1 MPRRRTDTRAEIRE
15 TALELFAKKGYTATS
30 LREIAEGLGIT
41 KAALYYHFRSK
52 QDLLADMV
60 RPMLDDGER
69 TVRELEE
76 EPDATARRA
85 LEAFYDM
92 GRRHGTLF
100 RAVVADTAALGDLGD
115 VVPRLFDW
123 RERLLRLIFGSDPT
137 PRQRALAVLAIGGL
151 QDAAIMA
158 ADDGGG
164 GLTGDGGDLRS
175 VVVEG
180 ALRAL
185 DLPAS

>member
-1 MPRRRTDTRAEIRE
+1 MPRQRTDTRAEIRE
-15 TALELFAKKGYTATS
+15 TALELFAEKGYTATS

-52 QDLLADMV
+52 QDLLADMI
-60 RPMLDDGER
+60 RPMIDDGER

-76 EPDATARRA
+76 EPGVTARHV
-85 LEAFYDM
+85 LEAFYDTV
-92 GRRHGTLF
+92 RRHGALF
-100 RAVVADTAALGDLGD
+100 QAVIADTAALGDLGD
-115 VVPRLFDW
+115 VVPKLFDW
-123 RERLLRLIFGSDPT
+123 RERLLRLIFGADPT
-137 PRQRALAVLAIGGL
+137 ERQRALAVLAVGGL
-151 QDAAIMA
+151 QDAAVMA
-158 ADDGGG
+158 GDELGPDGS
-164 GLTGDGGDLRS
+164 GDGVDLRS